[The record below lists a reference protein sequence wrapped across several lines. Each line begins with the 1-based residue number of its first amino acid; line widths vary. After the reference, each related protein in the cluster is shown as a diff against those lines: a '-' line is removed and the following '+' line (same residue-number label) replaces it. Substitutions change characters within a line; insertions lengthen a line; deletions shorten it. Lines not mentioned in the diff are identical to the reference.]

1 MLADQLVEQLTG
13 VDVVGAVPV
22 PFQPY
27 AVLPPDP
34 SAPFQAA
41 FETVSA
47 LPDSA
52 NVPDQP
58 STDPLLG
65 RVAEVFH
72 EVMALDPA
80 VTVTEAE

>member
-1 MLADQLVEQLTG
+1 MLSPQLVEQLTA
-13 VDVVGAVPV
+13 VDVAGAAPV

-27 AVLPPDP
+27 AALAPAP

-41 FETVSA
+41 FETVSV

-58 STDPLLG
+58 CTAPLLG
-65 RVAEVFH
+65 RASDVRQELIAP
-72 EVMALDPA
+72 DPA
-80 VTVTEAE
+80 VTVTVAE